1 MKPKTAAERAFDI
14 SVEAASVGFDW
25 NTPEDVIDKL
35 QEELDEIREA
45 VQNRDGIAHVAE
57 EVGDFFFALIN
68 FNRKMH
74 IDSDRAFHAGVDKF
88 ERRFRS
94 LETIIQQSGRT
105 PSELTQEELESV
117 WKSVKEGEKN
127 AR

>member
-1 MKPKTAAERAFDI
+1 MDI

-25 NTPEDVIDKL
+25 NTAEDVLDKL

-45 VQNRDGIAHVAE
+45 VQNRDDIAHIAE

-74 IDSDRAFHAGVDKF
+74 IDPDLAFHAGVDKF
-88 ERRFRS
+88 ERRYRS
-94 LETIIQQSGRT
+94 LETMIQQSGRT
-105 PSELTQEELESV
+105 PSELSQDELERV
-117 WKSVKEGEKN
+117 WKIVKEGEKN

>member
-1 MKPKTAAERAFDI
+1 MKPKTAAERAMDI

-25 NTPEDVIDKL
+25 NTAEDVLDKL

-45 VQNRDGIAHVAE
+45 VQNRDDIAHIAE

-74 IDSDRAFHAGVDKF
+74 IDPDLAFHAGVDKF
-88 ERRFRS
+88 ERRYRS
-94 LETIIQQSGRT
+94 LETMIQQSGRT
-105 PSELTQEELESV
+105 PSELSQDELERV
-117 WKSVKEGEKN
+117 WKIVKEGEKN

>member
-1 MKPKTAAERAFDI
+1 MKTETAAQRAYRI

-35 QEELDEIREA
+35 QEELDEIRDA
-45 VQNRDGIAHVAE
+45 VQSHDDIEHVAE

-74 IDSDRAFHAGVDKF
+74 IVSDRAFHAGVDKF

-94 LETIIQQSGRT
+94 LETIIHQSGRT
-105 PSELTQEELESV
+105 PSELSQEELESV
-117 WKSVKEGEKN
+117 WKTVKEGEKN
-127 AR
+127 A